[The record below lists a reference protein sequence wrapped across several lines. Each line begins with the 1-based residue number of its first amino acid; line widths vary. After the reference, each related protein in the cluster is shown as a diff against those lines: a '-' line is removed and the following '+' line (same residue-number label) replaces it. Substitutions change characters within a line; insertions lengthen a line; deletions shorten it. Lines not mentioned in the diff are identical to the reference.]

1 MIIHR
6 RHLALQALMWSIA
19 FACAQDD
26 RGEATVARPVVA
38 DAVILVKNQ
47 TAGALLIYV
56 ETDRLADVL
65 GEVSRKSQR
74 SFSIPSA
81 IARSADELYLEARDS
96 ENRSVHV
103 SSRFKLSPGIRVV
116 WTIDR
121 TGAAVLALN

>member
-1 MIIHR
+1 M
-6 RHLALQALMWSIA
+6 
-19 FACAQDD
+19 
-26 RGEATVARPVVA
+26 
-38 DAVILVKNQ
+38 KNQ

-121 TGAAVLALN
+121 TGAPVLALN